1 VAERQSIPQSRP
13 QARPQARCPDET
25 QVAAFVERTLSDVD
39 RDALELHVH
48 ECESCREALG
58 HVVATSGA
66 PRQIG
71 RYRLDHQIGSGGM
84 GVVWQAWDPAL
95 ERNLAIKLL
104 RPEISDE
111 SGRAR
116 LVREAR
122 ALAKLQHPNVIA
134 VHDVGEADGDV
145 FIATELIDGEPM
157 GSWQTGRP
165 AAEIVAAYAQAARGL
180 WAANQL
186 GLIHRDVKPNN
197 IFVGRDGRVRIGD
210 FGLATRDRS
219 ASATIPGGGSD
230 SQLTSDGQ
238 IVGTP
243 AYMAPEQ
250 RDGGTVDERADQ
262 YSLCLALTEA
272 LTGTRPA
279 PGATAAALAAS
290 GIAAPWPAI
299 ARGLSER
306 AADRHANLGPLVTAL
321 AGAPPPRW
329 RYVMFGAALVC
340 AAVAAFVV
348 LRGTH
353 DPAAACAL
361 REPAMDPAA
370 VRAIGNGFHASHLA
384 YADDAAR
391 TVTAALDAY
400 AIAFTAED
408 RRACEDAATDRQSPE
423 VAGKRQ
429 ACLAELRGEL
439 TELVA
444 QLTTK
449 PEPVTIQRA
458 AASARALTDPTV
470 CNTAGGLA
478 DQTIPADVA
487 TAVRMR
493 VMAASVARAAT
504 LRRLGKLP
512 AARAA
517 SEAALA
523 DARASGMLPAIAGA
537 EHELG
542 TVLHAQD
549 DPGAEQ
555 VLVDALTAA
564 AEAHSDLR
572 AAQISSLLVEVVG
585 AKGDVAAAERQARLA
600 RPAIVRAGYD
610 RYLDGVIERGL
621 GFANQAANQ
630 YAAAY
635 EHYHRAED
643 LHRAQGELDDVNF
656 DRRSEV
662 YALGSLDRLD
672 EATRVNQEV
681 LAADRENLGPKH
693 PRTISDLASG
703 GQLAFRAG
711 RYADAAAL
719 LEAAIALDEEV
730 SGHDSAHVAS
740 LRGQLGG
747 VYMASGRIADA
758 EPLFRGLVK
767 VLASHRPADDF
778 ELRGQRMNL
787 AAVLILLGNYHDGE
801 AELDLLVAAARAAG
815 DDESLGLVL
824 QNLAEALTRDGKHE
838 LALAAVH
845 EALAHDGKVYGP
857 ASRRGAEAEVTL
869 GNVELGLGKPD
880 AAIGAY
886 ELAVRTF
893 ESAVARDTS
902 ELGEP
907 LTALA
912 EIRLSRNDAAHARP
926 LLERAIA
933 VLAGADPVDL
943 ARSHFALG
951 RALFAL
957 HEPEAAHKEAAAA
970 VELLRAAGDRAK
982 AQRARAEAWLAA
994 HG

>member
-1 VAERQSIPQSRP
+1 MAERRSRPPSRP
-13 QARPQARCPDET
+13 QAGCPDET

-104 RPEISDE
+104 RPEISDD

-122 ALAKLQHPNVIA
+122 ALARLQHPNVIA

-157 GSWQTGRP
+157 GTWQIGRP
-165 AAEIVAAYAQAARGL
+165 ADEIVAAYAQAARGL

-197 IFVGRDGRVRIGD
+197 IFVGKDGRVRIGD

-219 ASATIPGGGSD
+219 AAATIPGGGTD

-250 RDGGTVDERADQ
+250 RGGGTVDERADQ
-262 YSLCLALTEA
+262 YSLCLALAEA
-272 LTGTRPA
+272 LTGARPA
-279 PGATAAALAAS
+279 PGTTAAALSAS

-306 AADRHANLGPLVTAL
+306 AADRNADLGPLVTAL
-321 AGAPPPRW
+321 AGAPPPRRG
-329 RYVMFGAALVC
+329 RYVMLGAGLVC

-348 LRGTH
+348 LRGTP
-353 DPAAACAL
+353 DPAAACAV
-361 REPAMDPAA
+361 REPAWDPAA
-370 VRAIGNGFHASHLA
+370 RHAITDGFHASHLA

-391 TVTAALDAY
+391 TALAAIDAY
-400 AIAFTAED
+400 AAAFTAED
-408 RRACEDAATDRQSPE
+408 RRACEDAATDRQSAE

-449 PEPVTIQRA
+449 PEPITIQRA
-458 AASARALTDPTV
+458 AASARALPDPTV

-487 TAVRMR
+487 IAVRMR
-493 VMAASVARAAT
+493 VMAAGVARAAT

-517 SEAALA
+517 AEAGLVE
-523 DARASGMLPAIAGA
+523 ARASGMLPAIAGA

-542 TVLHAQD
+542 TILHAQD

-555 VLVDALTAA
+555 ALVDALTAA
-564 AEAHSDLR
+564 AEAHADLR
-572 AAQISSLLVEVVG
+572 AAQIASLLVEVVG

-600 RPAIVRAGYD
+600 RPALVRAGYD

-621 GFANQAANQ
+621 GFANQAAKQ

-635 EHYHRAED
+635 DHYKRAEE

-672 EATRVNQEV
+672 EATRVNREV

-711 RYADAAAL
+711 RYADAAVA

-747 VYMASGRIADA
+747 VYLASGRIADA

-767 VLASHRPADDF
+767 TLASHRPADDF

-824 QNLAEALTRDGKHE
+824 QNLAEALTRDGKHA
-838 LALAAVH
+838 LALAAVD
-845 EALAHDGKVYGP
+845 EALARDAKVYGP

-886 ELAVRTF
+886 ELAVRTL
-893 ESAVARDTS
+893 ESAVGPTTS

-907 LTALA
+907 LTALG
-912 EIRLSRNDAAHARP
+912 EIRLARDDAAHARP

-943 ARSHFALG
+943 ARSHFALA

-957 HEPEAAHKEAAAA
+957 HESAAAHKEAAAA
-970 VELLRAAGDRAK
+970 IELLRTAGDRAK
-982 AQRARAEAWLAA
+982 TQRGRAEVWLAA